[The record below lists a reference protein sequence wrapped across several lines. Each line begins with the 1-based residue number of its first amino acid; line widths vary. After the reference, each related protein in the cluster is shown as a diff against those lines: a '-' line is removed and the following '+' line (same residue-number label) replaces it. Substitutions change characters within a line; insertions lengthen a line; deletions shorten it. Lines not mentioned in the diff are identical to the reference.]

1 MLPAVP
7 HREIHDFIFV
17 LVKTLF
23 IIPVPRVSVC
33 LFSPEEAV
41 TNSLKAE
48 MKGIKNHTWFFQL
61 PGKGALYP
69 VRDG

>member
-1 MLPAVP
+1 MLCAVP

-23 IIPVPRVSVC
+23 IIPVPRMSVC
-33 LFSPEEAV
+33 LFSLLEAV

-48 MKGIKNHTWFFQL
+48 MKGIKDHTWFF
-61 PGKGALYP
+61 
-69 VRDG
+69 